1 VEKAKPLIVTKTGAR
16 TLPNV
21 AATSKG
27 ISAVVPPRSFRT
39 SVAVKRSTVSI

>member
-27 ISAVVPPRSFRT
+27 DLRRRSAALVPHQRRRE
-39 SVAVKRSTVSI
+39 ALHGQ